1 VVAAASTVLAEMGAG
16 ATDGDAGERSEDG
29 CSGLLQEADMTADPA
44 DGQPG
49 PSRSSGGAGMHT
61 VS

>member
-1 VVAAASTVLAEMGAG
+1 MGAG

-29 CSGLLQEADMTADPA
+29 GSGLLQEADMTADPA